1 MKIIRNFELLGLL
14 RPVKIKQN
22 GKLLGRISS
31 FQTAKTIPLTSIDQ
45 KVDISFDCFKQSIEL
60 KDDSII
66 LIRHNKYFS
75 TLGLMAWISFAL
87 AVVFWDKNDIMDICL
102 LILPSIYLLA
112 MVYFALFNR
121 KGLLKVE
128 LI

>member
-14 RPVKIKQN
+14 RPIKIKQN
-22 GKLLGRISS
+22 GKLLGRVGS
-31 FQTAKTIPLTSIDQ
+31 FQTTKTIPLNDLDQ
-45 KVDISFDCFKQSIEL
+45 KVDISFDCFKQSVEL

-75 TLGLMAWISFAL
+75 NLGLMAWVSFAL
-87 AVVFWDKNDIMDICL
+87 AVVFWNKSDTLDICL
-102 LILPSIYLLA
+102 LVLPLIYLLA
-112 MVYFALFNR
+112 MIYFALFDR
-121 KGLLKVE
+121 KGFLKIE